1 MVVCN
6 CYWCAC
12 EGGVSYESYEDESK
26 MQMWNSMDL

>member
-12 EGGVSYESYEDESK
+12 EGAFYESYEDENR
-26 MQMWNSMDL
+26 MQMWNLKDL